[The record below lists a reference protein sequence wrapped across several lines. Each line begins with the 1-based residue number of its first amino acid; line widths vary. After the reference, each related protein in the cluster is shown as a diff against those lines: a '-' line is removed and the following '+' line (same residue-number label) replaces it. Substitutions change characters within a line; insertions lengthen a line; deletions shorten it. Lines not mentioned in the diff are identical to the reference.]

1 MQILIAPCGNS
12 IVLYFK
18 LLFYFYIVQENDIKY
33 KIHEILFQK
42 YNYKYLGSC
51 SFFFFFFKKRLG
63 LFIFIQLDR
72 VCLPGYI

>member
-42 YNYKYLGSC
+42 YNYKYLDSC
-51 SFFFFFFKKRLG
+51 SFFFSLRKDLDYSY
-63 LFIFIQLDR
+63 LFSLMEFVFQGI
-72 VCLPGYI
+72 